1 MMEYIVP
8 VLLYLAVGI
17 AGFFAAWFLRGIV
30 SGKDKRLYVAQ
41 LKSERDRI
49 MQFRLDLEKFKV
61 ESKQNEFKAV
71 ALETDAKDAA
81 VLLNE
86 QRIRIGER
94 ELRVTELAKEIA
106 ALREETA
113 IGDDDF
119 NALKNETATRI
130 ETLEKEIAS
139 NSLQI
144 AKLESEL
151 DSEKARRVNFQK
163 QFEDIDETKRGEL
176 NDLRGKLSTS
186 EFALAKA
193 RSEVAKLRTAQQI
206 AENGVTSQTNSDKIE
221 FSRSQIAF
229 AELESLKFELHE
241 RATQINLMQAQLG
254 ELQPLELKI
263 SEANRQNQKAMAEKD
278 EQIEQLNSELRELQ
292 AMRERMQLNI
302 SQISV
307 LEAKINE
314 INDLRERAE
323 NSERLLKS
331 RDEEIKALREQLAA
345 TKNTAEAD
353 TFAAAGISEDLTKAK
368 TLSAETSENVETLE
382 SETTITSEDKPYR
395 SQEMEFEKPL
405 IAPESVFTPETT
417 GIEPETE
424 VENQTL
430 KAETKTEPDSL
441 SEIVANIANQVNPVF
456 DSITNAIE
464 QFIEP
469 IVEVIIPSETKKQVN
484 EIDETQAK
492 TLSSQDVERETQIET
507 APYDSTEIDFKTSL
521 TESPENSIL
530 TANDENS
537 EVETSISD
545 AEESVLP
552 TAAPPTISETFDAY
566 AQASGAETDSAES
579 VAKNDDDDENDKKDD
594 DDDSGLGELISL
606 IESNTTTGNSSDVGR
621 FSQSPKN
628 EDSFAVE
635 IDDKD
640 EVEAAIAHARPT
652 NEKFAAIEIDEL
664 VSDEL
669 PPLPKADRVRLQ
681 LQSPNRIF
689 LYWDVAGNPF
699 ATLQRAFGERAKNYS
714 LGIRLLNL
722 ENRTEKFYPAAQN
735 GSTFFDVPTSAAFRA
750 DIGFYAENR
759 PFIRLISSNI
769 LETPRPA
776 PSLRTDVASDWQ
788 ISTKNFAQV
797 LGNSGFAQ
805 DALPMALSLGTQAS
819 DDDATIYI
827 INKLTPNAPQVSTA
841 LDLAELRSVL
851 ATLSVGV
858 AFAELREAISPA
870 LVVWFNELLREN
882 PNALAPANVRSVL
895 ESVFG
900 AEFLEVFAAYGD
912 EEDAEFEMIPVAIGA
927 SAVRFSEIRFPK
939 LRMPNLRFA
948 EKLLPTFS
956 NARDFPTSPAF

>member
-1 MMEYIVP
+1 MEYIAP
-8 VLLYLAVGI
+8 ILSYLVVAVT
-17 AGFFAAWFLRGIV
+17 GFFAAWFLRGIV
-30 SGKDKRLYVAQ
+30 SGKDKRLYVSQ
-41 LKSERDRI
+41 LKSERDRV
-49 MQFRLDLEKFKV
+49 MQFRLDLEKSKV
-61 ESKQNEFKAV
+61 EGKQNEFKVV

-94 ELRVTELAKEIA
+94 ELQVTELTKQIA

-113 IGDDDF
+113 TGDDDF
-119 NALKNETATRI
+119 NALRNETATRI

-144 AKLESEL
+144 ATLESEL
-151 DSEKARRVNFQK
+151 DSEKTRRVNFQN
-163 QFEDIDETKRGEL
+163 QFEDIDETKRAEI
-176 NDLRGKLSTS
+176 NELRGKLSTS

-193 RSEVAKLRTAQQI
+193 RSEVSKLRTAQQI
-206 AENGVTSQTNSDKIE
+206 AENGVTSHTSSDKIE

-229 AELESLKFELHE
+229 AELESLKFELQE

-254 ELQPLELKI
+254 ELQPLEQKI

-278 EQIEQLNSELRELQ
+278 EQIEQLNSELRELK

-314 INDLRERAE
+314 INDLRERAD

-331 RDEEIKALREQLAA
+331 RDEEIKELREQLAA

-353 TFAAAGISEDLTKAK
+353 TFAGGISEDLTKAQ
-368 TLSAETSENVETLE
+368 TLTAENYENTETLE

-405 IAPESVFTPETT
+405 VAPESVFTPETT

-430 KAETKTEPDSL
+430 KAETKTEPDTL
-441 SEIVANIANQVNPVF
+441 SDIVANIANQVNPVF

-484 EIDETQAK
+484 EIDETQVK
-492 TLSSQDVERETQIET
+492 TLLPQDVERETQVET

-530 TANDENS
+530 TANAADDENS

-552 TAAPPTISETFDAY
+552 NVAPPTISETFDAY
-566 AQASGAETDSAES
+566 AQASGTETDSTES
-579 VAKNDDDDENDKKDD
+579 EVKNDKKDD
-594 DDDSGLGELISL
+594 DDNDDSGLGELISL
-606 IESNTTTGNSSDVGR
+606 IESNTTTGNSSDVSR
-621 FSQSPKN
+621 FSQPSENDFDVKT
-628 EDSFAVE
+628 
-635 IDDKD
+635 DDKD

-652 NEKFAAIEIDEL
+652 NEKLAAIEIDEL
-664 VSDEL
+664 IADEL

-722 ENRTEKFYPAAQN
+722 ENRSEKFYPATQN

-870 LVVWFNELLREN
+870 LVVWFNELLQEN
-882 PNALAPANVRSVL
+882 PDALAPANVRNVL

-900 AEFLEVFAAYGD
+900 TEFLEVFAAYGD
-912 EEDAEFEMIPVAIGA
+912 EEDAEFDMIPVAIGA

-939 LRMPNLRFA
+939 LRMPSLRLS
-948 EKLLPTFS
+948 EKLFPTFP